1 MLLETELGFRNAVV
15 LLPHKAL
22 LSAYYTSARL
32 KKRAAE
38 FLRPFGLTD
47 VHFNVLMLL
56 QHQSEPNGGLS
67 QAQLSRMML
76 VNRADITSVI
86 DRMEKAKLVN
96 RTAIPADRRCN
107 IIKLTSRGKHL
118 LAQIE
123 PLYFEEVKNI
133 MNGLSEKEQTQLV
146 GMLEKIR
153 TRIANNKREEQ
164 AARFGVLK
172 SE

>member
-1 MLLETELGFRNAVV
+1 MLLEIELGFRNAVV

-32 KKRAAE
+32 KKRATE

-67 QAQLSRMML
+67 QTELSGMML

-96 RTAIPADRRCN
+96 RTVIPADRRCN
-107 IIKLTSRGKHL
+107 IIKLTSRGKYL
-118 LAQIE
+118 LDQIE

-133 MNGLSEKEQTQLV
+133 MKGLSEKEQARLIE
-146 GMLEKIR
+146 MLDKIR
-153 TRIANNKREEQ
+153 SQIANNKGQQRY
-164 AARFGVLK
+164 K
-172 SE
+172 